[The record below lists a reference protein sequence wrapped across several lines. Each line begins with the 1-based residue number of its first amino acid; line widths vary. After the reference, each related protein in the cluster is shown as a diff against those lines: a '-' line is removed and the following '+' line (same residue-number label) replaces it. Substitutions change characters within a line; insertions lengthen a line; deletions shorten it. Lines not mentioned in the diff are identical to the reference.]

1 LENLCSRLF
10 RAFGAFSV
18 FAALAASTMLLPRAA
33 LADVDKRVALV
44 IGNGDYKTAPRL
56 DNPPIDARAVAAS
69 LKRLGFQVI
78 EGYDLS
84 IAQMRSSV
92 AEFSAA
98 LPDSKA
104 AVVYYA
110 GHGVSVD
117 EENYLL
123 PTDIVLRSPTDL
135 DLGAISISLLLKQMK
150 REERVN
156 VVILDACRDNPFA
169 SELAHSKSR
178 SIVGERGLSRV
189 EGDLARGTLIAF
201 ASDPKSTALDGLPGE
216 HSPFTKALINHLE
229 DSGVPIDTVM
239 NRVRTEVWEDTK
251 NRQLPWVNTSIIGEF
266 SLKPA
271 AAIVV
276 ASLASTDASAPAAP
290 APAASADKSAQENLL
305 WQSAQHSNLAGDY
318 RAYLDAYPNGAF
330 APMAKNR
337 IASLSAPTDTDAGRV
352 APLVSPASPAVSPAA
367 LKQEIGTMASEK
379 ALKLTPTDRK
389 ELQQRL
395 TLIEFDAGPANGNF
409 GDRTRAAL
417 ADWQKKHAMTPTSW
431 LGPLQV
437 AALKAES
444 ETTYQRFLAA
454 QPMVPVQP
462 QGAAPTRMVLP
473 VRNKAPVI
481 LIAKPRAPRPGPAA
495 GPREEG
501 GGVSS
506 AAAGAF
512 FGGVASGLILH
523 GLKP

>member
-1 LENLCSRLF
+1 LESLCSRLY
-10 RAFGAFSV
+10 RAFGALSI
-18 FAALAASTMLLPRAA
+18 FAALVASTALLPHAA
-33 LADVDKRVALV
+33 MADVDKRVALV

-98 LPDSKA
+98 LPDAKA

-178 SIVGERGLSRV
+178 SVVGERGLSRV

-216 HSPFTKALINHLE
+216 HSPFTKALIHHLE
-229 DSGVPIDTVM
+229 DTGVPIDTVM

-266 SLKPA
+266 TLKPA
-271 AAIVV
+271 TTVV
-276 ASLASTDASAPAAP
+276 ASLAATDAP
-290 APAASADKSAQENLL
+290 APIAPAPTADKSAQENLL
-305 WQSAQHSNLAGDY
+305 WQSAEHSNLAGDY

-337 IASLSAPTDTDAGRV
+337 IASLSAPSDTDAGRV

-379 ALKLTPTDRK
+379 ALKLTPADRK

-395 TLIEFDAGPANGNF
+395 TLIEFDAGPANGSF

-462 QGAAPTRMVLP
+462 QGAAPTRMVQP
-473 VRNKAPVI
+473 VRKAAPVI

-495 GPREEG
+495 GQKEEG
-501 GGVSS
+501 GGMSS